1 MGARS
6 RLSGRGSAPH
16 CLRRASPSDQRPY
29 GAGPGHGH
37 ATPASHT
44 HTAGGVACPPLPD
57 GHPAPARADVH
68 AIGNGYAGV
77 HGNTNAHPDLACAHA
92 YGLGHEAGYGHS
104 KAQPQRDAVA
114 NSAGRRHPLV
124 PPCRPSPT

>member
-6 RLSGRGSAPH
+6 RRPGRGSAPH
-16 CLRRASPSDQRPY
+16 CLHGARPPDQRPY

-44 HTAGGVACPPLPD
+44 HIAGGVACPPFPD
-57 GHPAPARADVH
+57 SHPAPVRADVH
-68 AIGNGYAGV
+68 AIGNGYAEI
-77 HGNTNAHPDLACAHA
+77 HSNTNAHPDLVRAHA
-92 YGLGHEAGYGHS
+92 YGLGREASYAHS

-124 PPCRPSPT
+124 SPCRPRPA